1 MAVRLEPI
9 KANTYRMFKVFSPFG
24 MGVLAELC
32 QRGLVEAMGLN
43 AFFKDNTELI
53 NQLLPVI
60 GRRLPLGV

>member
-1 MAVRLEPI
+1 MCRDQD
-9 KANTYRMFKVFSPFG
+9 M
-24 MGVLAELC
+24 LAELC

-43 AFFKDNTELI
+43 AFFKDNTELV